1 MCGIAGVVSADQ
13 RLVEP
18 AVRSMMRAMVHRG
31 PDDEGFEQFPI
42 AAGGHAAG
50 LASGTVGFGFRRLAI
65 LDLSAAGHQ
74 PMVHRETGDCLIFN
88 GEIYNF
94 RWLRAKLQSLGLEVR
109 SSGDTEVL
117 LHALV
122 AWGEKALDELDGMF
136 AFAFYHAKS
145 RRVLLARDPFG
156 IKPLYVARA
165 NRAFVFASE
174 VRAVLASGLVPDD
187 LDPAG
192 IASFLAYGAPQ
203 DPLTVHRAI
212 QSFPAGSCEWIGADA
227 ASRSPAARRYWR
239 FPDVAGSVEEA
250 KAVRAVQMQ
259 LNASVRD
266 QCISDVPLGVFLSGG
281 IDSAALAAVA
291 RNHRAPIHTFS
302 VGFESSGGTDELAD
316 AAATAR
322 ALGAYHRQTILD
334 DDWIQLQWREW
345 LQAADRPSIDGL
357 NTYVVSG
364 VVKDSGTTVAL
375 SGLGADELF
384 GGYPTFSRAAKA
396 TRLLW
401 PLAFVPQRFRQSFAQ
416 VVCAALP
423 AGKRAKAIDVVSG
436 GTTPLELASQFR
448 RLTSNAGMQA
458 IGFDARA
465 LGLTRQFLPPTAS
478 EAFGTV
484 GSDAFRAVSQ
494 AECLLYMGNTLLR
507 DSDTNSMAHSLEIRV
522 PFLGRWFADAVSALP
537 SSVKN
542 PPNAAPKYLLR
553 KALGS
558 VLPYDLFTRPKRGFS
573 LPIGEWM
580 FGPLR
585 DQCEGAISTLAACPI
600 FPSDSIHQ
608 LWKGYSAQRHALHWS
623 RPLSLVVLGNYL
635 QQSHARVGQAS
646 ACRLP

>member
-42 AAGGHAAG
+42 AASGPAAS
-50 LASGTVGFGFRRLAI
+50 AAAGTVGFGFRRLAI
-65 LDLSAAGHQ
+65 LDLTPAGHQ
-74 PMVHRETGDCLIFN
+74 PMVHPQTGDCLIFN

-122 AWGEKALDELDGMF
+122 AWGEKALDDLDGMY

-165 NRAFVFASE
+165 QRAFVFASE

-212 QSFPAGSCEWIGADA
+212 KSFPAGSCEWIGSDA
-227 ASRSPAARRYWR
+227 ASRPAAARRYWR
-239 FPDVAGSVEEA
+239 FPDVAEPMAEL
-250 KAVRAVQMQ
+250 KAVRTVQMQ
-259 LNASVRD
+259 FNASVRD

-281 IDSAALAAVA
+281 IDSAAVAAVA
-291 RNHRAPIHTFS
+291 RNHRAPVHTFS
-302 VGFESSGGTDELAD
+302 VGYEAAEGTDELAD

-322 ALGAYHRQTILD
+322 ALGTHHRQTILD
-334 DDWIQLQWREW
+334 DDWILLQWREW
-345 LQAADRPSIDGL
+345 LLAADRPSIDGL

-364 VVKDSGTTVAL
+364 IVKDCGATVAL

-384 GGYPTFSRAAKA
+384 GGYSTFSRAAKA
-396 TRLLW
+396 AQLLW
-401 PLAFVPQRFRQSFAQ
+401 PLTFVPQRVRKSLAEVIF
-416 VVCAALP
+416 AALP

-448 RLTSNAGMQA
+448 RLTSDKALQS
-458 IGFDARA
+458 IGFDARS
-465 LGLTRQFLPPTAS
+465 LGLTRQFLSPATS
-478 EAFGTV
+478 DAFGNI
-484 GSDAFRAVSQ
+484 GRDPFRAVSQ
-494 AECLLYMGNTLLR
+494 AECVLYMGNMLLR

-537 SSVKN
+537 SSVKA
-542 PPNAAPKYLLR
+542 PPNAAPKHLLR
-553 KALGS
+553 KVLGS
-558 VLPYDLFTRPKRGFS
+558 VLPYDLFARPKRGFS
-573 LPIGEWM
+573 LPIGEWI

-585 DQCEGAISTLAACPI
+585 DQCEGAVATLAACPI
-600 FPSDSIHQ
+600 FPSGSIKQ
-608 LWKGYSAQRHALHWS
+608 LWKGYEAQRHAMHWS

-646 ACRLP
+646 ACQP